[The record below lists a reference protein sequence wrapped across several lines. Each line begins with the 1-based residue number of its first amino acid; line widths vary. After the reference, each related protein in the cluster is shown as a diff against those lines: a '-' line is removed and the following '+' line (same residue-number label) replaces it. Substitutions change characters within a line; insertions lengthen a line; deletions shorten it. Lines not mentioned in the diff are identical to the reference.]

1 MKSQL
6 HVWLPTI
13 RSGSGSDV
21 FVSRLSAALTA
32 RQIKTTITWFNH
44 ATEFMPGVKSLASL
58 PSGVNI
64 THSNSTGAFAF
75 KRKDIP
81 LVVTEHHY
89 VLDPAYRPYKSV
101 AQEIYHTAWQRFHF
115 RRSYSAASAVT
126 AVSQFTADVLR
137 REANVKVDRVIP
149 QWLDYKIFSPGSNMA
164 VDSNKRFQLLF
175 VGNATRRKG
184 ADVIYPL
191 ARMLG
196 PKFQI
201 MCTGGL
207 RSRNVI
213 STSSNVIPLGR
224 LSESELVNQYR
235 NCDAVLVPSRYEG
248 FGYAALEGM
257 ACAKPIVGFR
267 CGAIAE
273 VVDEGKTALLCDV
286 DDIDGLRR
294 HCEFL
299 RMNADV
305 ARLMGS
311 AGRIRASTIFSEQFA
326 IDAYIDLYNTLTASC

>member
-1 MKSQL
+1 MRSQL

-13 RSGSGSDV
+13 RSGSGADV

-32 RQIKTTITWFNH
+32 REIKTTITWFNH
-44 ATEFMPGVKSLASL
+44 VTELMPGVKRLTSL

-64 THSNSTGAFAF
+64 IHSNSVGAFAF

-89 VLDPAYRPYKSV
+89 VLDPAYRPYKSL
-101 AQEIYHTAWQRFHF
+101 AQDIYHTAWQRFLF
-115 RRSYSAASAVT
+115 RRSFSAASAIT
-126 AVSQFTADVLR
+126 AVSRFTADVLS

-149 QWLDYKIFSPGSNMA
+149 QWLDYEIYSPGANMA
-164 VDSNKRFQLLF
+164 IDSNKKFQLLF
-175 VGNATRRKG
+175 VGNASRRKG
-184 ADVIYPL
+184 ADVINQL

-196 PKFQI
+196 PNFQI
-201 MCTGGL
+201 MCTAGL
-207 RSRNVI
+207 RSRNAI
-213 STSSNVIPLGR
+213 STSSNVITLGR

-273 VVDEGKTALLCDV
+273 VVEEDKTALLCDV
-286 DDIDGLRR
+286 DDIEGLRR

-305 ARLMGS
+305 ARLMGK
-311 AGRIRASTIFSEQFA
+311 AGRTRASTIFSEHFA
-326 IDAYIDLYNTLTASC
+326 IDAYIDLYKTLTASC